1 MKRALPY
8 VWYPAFFA
16 IAIAMFATMLK
27 QGSHLLVALYIPI
40 VLVAIAIVGLEL
52 VFPARM
58 DWKPRR
64 SDVVADALFMIFIQT
79 LMPRVLVAGLTLAI
93 AAWTHAHSPS
103 PWWPHQWPLLGQALL
118 MVLAV
123 DFMRYWLHR
132 ACRDGAASSP

>member
-79 LMPRVLVAGLTLAI
+79 LMPRVLSSLA
-93 AAWTHAHSPS
+93 
-103 PWWPHQWPLLGQALL
+103 
-118 MVLAV
+118 
-123 DFMRYWLHR
+123 R
-132 ACRDGAASSP
+132 